1 MILKMV
7 RTSIVTI
14 LLLSLCTTVMADIG
28 PGYWPNWR
36 GPECNGSTPYGNPPI
51 TWSDSENIK
60 WKVGTIGQN
69 TSTPIIWGDQL
80 IYQTAIP
87 TKALDASQV
96 RPPGRKGMGKG
107 VSAHQK
113 FDVICLNRQN
123 GQLLWQTTVKEA
135 LPHQGHHKNHGFAS
149 FSPITDG
156 KHIWASFGSRGL
168 HCLDMNG
175 EIIWSR
181 DLVEHNIQNG
191 FGEGGSIAL
200 VDNAIIAVCDH
211 EGQSWIFAIDK
222 DTSQTLWK
230 KERQEISNWAT
241 PAVARAGGKTQIITN
256 GTKLVRSYD
265 LKNGDVIWQSGGQT
279 KNAIPSPIIAFGNA
293 YCTSGYSGSLM
304 QAVNLNAT
312 GSVSETNGVSWQIN
326 KGTPYIPSPVL
337 YKGKLYFCKSNRGE
351 VSCFQAETGKMVYSE
366 KSLDG
371 IKSIY
376 ASPVAVADRI
386 YFIDR
391 KGTAVVINGSNQFEI
406 IATNTL
412 DDEFDAS
419 PVVVGDE
426 IYLNGKK
433 FLYCIAKK

>member
-7 RTSIVTI
+7 RTSIVTS
-14 LLLSLCTTVMADIG
+14 LLLPLCTTVMADIG

-181 DLVEHNIQNG
+181 DLVEHSIQNG

-265 LKNGDVIWQSGGQT
+265 LKNGDVIWQ
-279 KNAIPSPIIAFGNA
+279 
-293 YCTSGYSGSLM
+293 
-304 QAVNLNAT
+304 
-312 GSVSETNGVSWQIN
+312 IN
-326 KGTPYIPSPVL
+326 KGTPHIPSPVL